1 MKYSKQRNII
11 LEIVNSSCNHPTV
24 DMIYKEVQK
33 KIPNI
38 SLGTVYRNL
47 NQLVEHGYIKK
58 ILIAN
63 ESERFDKISE
73 EHIHFICLSCK
84 KVEDLLVEDLRK
96 FLKKIEEENKMQILS
111 KEIVLKGLCHNCK

>member
-11 LEIVNSSCNHPTV
+11 LEIVNSSYNHPTA

-33 KIPNI
+33 QIPNI

-58 ILIAN
+58 ISIPN
-63 ESERFDKISE
+63 ESERFDKTLQ

-84 KVEDLLVEDLRK
+84 KVEDLS
-96 FLKKIEEENKMQILS
+96 IE
-111 KEIVLKGLCHNCK
+111 